1 MDWCQPIREQ
11 LKQAG
16 SGVALANVRT
26 LDQSLTR
33 SMAQQRMTLTLFAAF
48 ALGALLLA
56 SVGMYGVMAYA
67 VATRRRELCIRL
79 ALGAASPRPGTGVV
93 RDGLRLTIVGL
104 VVGLGGAMLA
114 GRLLSSQLFRVGSA
128 DPVVVAV
135 TTALM
140 VLVAIAACLVPAWD
154 AGRSNPIAALRNE

>member
-1 MDWCQPIREQ
+1 MSPLRT
-11 LKQAG
+11 
-16 SGVALANVRT
+16 SGRWTRV
-26 LDQSLTR
+26 STR

-79 ALGAASPRPGTGVV
+79 ALGAAGRDLVRGVV

-104 VVGLGGAMLA
+104 VVGLGGAMVA

-128 DPVVVAV
+128 DPLVVAV

-140 VLVAIAACLVPAWD
+140 VLVTIAACLVPAWD

>member
-1 MDWCQPIREQ
+1 MPAIREQ

-79 ALGAASPRPGTGVV
+79 ALGAAARDLVRGVV